1 MKIKTFESWNDNI
14 IDNSL
19 FVSGRAKYD
28 PKVAGG
34 IIHYKTGNVEPYFFA
49 EITKKGDKF
58 ICKVYK
64 KKKDGEEQRI
74 RNKIKKDLKTAHNYV
89 REFLNQKLRSQKK
102 KKSKGEVENTE
113 NIENMMNI
121 PEPQLQPMQSRP
133 MMPPMEYQAQ
143 PKSKTIIR
151 RFV

>member
-1 MKIKTFESWNDNI
+1 MKILKTFETWNDNI

-19 FVSGRAKYD
+19 FVSGRAKYN
-28 PKVAGG
+28 PRVAGG
-34 IIHYKTGNVEPYFFA
+34 VIHYKTGNVEPYFFA

-58 ICKVYK
+58 VCKVYK

-102 KKSKGEVENTE
+102 KKHKDKDVEPS
-113 NIENMMNI
+113 MSM
-121 PEPQLQPMQSRP
+121 PEPQIQMPMEP
-133 MMPPMEYQAQ
+133 MMPMEYQAP

-151 RFV
+151 RFR